1 MPMLFYLSLTVVMLR
16 DFQKPDRY
24 ALVCEDDCS
33 AFVIINIIYITD
45 GEVGVNGCIEK
56 CA

>member
-1 MPMLFYLSLTVVMLR
+1 MPMLFYLSSTVVMLR

-24 ALVCEDDCS
+24 GHVCEDDCS
-33 AFVIINIIYITD
+33 AFVVINIIINTD